1 MTQSAQMSSP
11 RTAAAQAARGLPRWA
26 RINRYPTYLRRIVDW
41 MLGRARLAHAGVSFG
56 RGLSLLGLPLVSVAP
71 GATIRLGER
80 VALCSSS
87 RDTALGVSHP
97 VILRAMQPGARLTIG
112 DDCALS
118 GTSVCAALSVTIG
131 NRCLFGADVLVVD
144 TDFHPLQAQGR
155 RHATVGEA
163 ASRPVVI
170 GHDVFVGARAIILKG
185 VTVGDGAVIGAGS
198 VVTQDVPSGALVGGN
213 PARVLAAGNLPCA

>member
-1 MTQSAQMSSP
+1 MTQSAQMSP
-11 RTAAAQAARGLPRWA
+11 ARTGAAQPARGLPRWA
-26 RINRYPTYLRRIVDW
+26 RITRYPTYARRTLDW
-41 MLGRARLAHAGVSFG
+41 VLGRARLARAGVCVG
-56 RGLSLLGLPLVSVAP
+56 PRLSLLGLPIVSVAQ
-71 GATIRLGER
+71 GASIQLGAG

-97 VILRAMQPGARLTIG
+97 VILRAMLPGARLTIG

-131 NRCLFGADVLVVD
+131 NRCLFGADAIVAD

-155 RHATVGEA
+155 RHAPVGEA

-170 GHDVFVGARAIILKG
+170 GHDVFIGARAMILKG
-185 VTVGDGAVIGAGS
+185 VTIGDGAVIGAGS
-198 VVTQDVPSGALVGGN
+198 VVTRDVPAGATVAGN
-213 PARVLAAGNLPCA
+213 PAQVLGAGRSPGA